1 MRFWFRYVYP
11 YKGELE
17 LDNTRLVMDEI
28 EKDFEQK
35 FVAFAYEDVCRAVF
49 ADLCRNREIPFTPSR
64 IGAYWLND
72 LDSDTEIDVMAVDHQ
87 NHQVFAGECKF
98 HVKPVDAPVFFAL
111 RDKVQAS
118 AEIQSAFKGY
128 QFLYG
133 VFSKSGFTP
142 RLLDMAGQN
151 PGLFLIN
158 EDKLIQTNT

>member
-1 MRFWFRYVYP
+1 MRTCA
-11 YKGELE
+11 E
-17 LDNTRLVMDEI
+17 T
-28 EKDFEQK
+28 
-35 FVAFAYEDVCRAVF
+35 
-49 ADLCRNREIPFTPSR
+49 PFTPSR

-111 RDKVQAS
+111 RDKVQVS

-151 PGLFLIN
+151 PSLFLIN